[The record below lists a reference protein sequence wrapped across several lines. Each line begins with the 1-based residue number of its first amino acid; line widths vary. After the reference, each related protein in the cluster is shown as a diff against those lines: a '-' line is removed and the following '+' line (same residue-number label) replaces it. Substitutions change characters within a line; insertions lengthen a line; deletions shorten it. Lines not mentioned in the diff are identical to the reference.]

1 MEVLRQS
8 SFTGGELDPKCRGR
22 RDLKP
27 YYLSLDRAENL
38 LPVPQGPV
46 RRRGGLAHVDMIR
59 NRLETVALDTAVKTA
74 PNGGDPAAAVSGARM
89 VTTTAMNAVDPYVVI
104 ELDFVTP
111 TAVGM
116 VDLIDF
122 AVVPAG
128 YTPGEGDPVAPPI
141 QRPWDPI
148 NPVATP

>member
-8 SFTGGELDPKCRGR
+8 AFTGGEQDPKCRGR
-22 RDLKP
+22 RDLKS
-27 YYLSLDRAENL
+27 YYVSLDKAENL
-38 LPVPQGPV
+38 LPIPQGPV
-46 RRRGGLAHVDMIR
+46 RRRGGLAHVDMVR
-59 NRLETVALDTAVKTA
+59 NRLETVPLDMAVKTA
-74 PNGGDPAAAVSGARM
+74 PNGGDPAAAVSGSRM
-89 VTTTAMNAVDPYVVI
+89 VTTTALGDTDPYVVI

-116 VDLIDF
+116 VDLIDV
-122 AVVPAG
+122 AVVPSG
-128 YTPGEGDPVAPPI
+128 YVPGADDPEAPPI